1 MKANRNPLVI
11 LCVLCVLIGGCTP
24 RPLLPPAF
32 TPASARGE
40 GAAVLVE
47 ELRGQW
53 AELRRPDLSPEA
65 RGRVVAAYNR
75 ALLDLLRAMRHQ
87 ALQVRAGKLRPE
99 QAPLLQAF
107 PVRYADMPGTH
118 SFSTKE
124 LYDDIVPAD
133 DVPMEDPAEHY
144 HEPGLGVPVVG
155 VVPWDRLKHFGPQ
168 AKVHFSAKGTVS
180 TMTAVLDFPRG
191 SGRPELVFLRRLRQD
206 TYPVGRMRYQ
216 LAADFSAPLEV
227 YWGLTRVKDNRWLG
241 MLRPQALRPLE
252 GLSSAEEYN
261 PRKIPVILTHG
272 LMSSAGTWDK
282 LVNRLMTVKEI
293 RETYQFWYFNYPT
306 GISWV
311 VTAAE
316 YRKALANAREVLDPE
331 HKNRNWDRM
340 VVVGHS
346 MGGLITH
353 YSQCENPWDMLRSL
367 PDKLRPAPEL
377 LQARYIDTPFDNPRR
392 EAFREQFY
400 FRPVQAGLVV
410 YMATPHRGAPL
421 ASYRIVAFLTRLVEL
436 PTNLLSAAVDLV
448 TLQQDSLLA
457 DPSQLT
463 DWFTSVGQ
471 LSPSSYSIRGLGP
484 LRVRP
489 ARTHSVIGVKR
500 FPPGGQLARSSDGVV
515 PYYSSHLNWGTE
527 TTVLSD
533 HSVQDTKT
541 AALDLA
547 YLLLEYAR
555 ACEKESGKRN

>member
-1 MKANRNPLVI
+1 M
-11 LCVLCVLIGGCTP
+11 
-24 RPLLPPAF
+24 
-32 TPASARGE
+32 
-40 GAAVLVE
+40 LVE
-47 ELRGQW
+47 EMRGQW
-53 AELRRPDLSPEA
+53 AELRRPNLSPEE
-65 RGRVVAAYNR
+65 RGKVMAAYNR

-87 ALQVRAGKLRPE
+87 ALRVSAGKLHPE
-99 QAPLLQAF
+99 QAPLLQAVT
-107 PVRYADMPGTH
+107 VRYADMPGTH
-118 SFSTKE
+118 RYSTKE
-124 LYDDIVPAD
+124 LYEDIVPAA
-133 DVPMEDPAEHY
+133 DVPMEDPTEHY

-155 VVPWDRLKHFGPQ
+155 VVPWDRLRNLGPQ

-191 SGRPELVFLRRLRQD
+191 STRPELVFLRRLRQD
-206 TYPVGRMRYQ
+206 TYPVGRLRYQ

-293 RETYQFWYFNYPT
+293 RDTYQFWYFNYPT

-353 YSQCENPWDMLRSL
+353 YSQCENPWDILRSL
-367 PDKLRPAPEL
+367 PDNLRPAPEM
-377 LQARYIDTPFDNPRR
+377 LQARYIDEPFDNPRR
-392 EAFREQFY
+392 EAFRQQFF
-400 FRPVQAGLVV
+400 FRPVQAGMVV

-448 TLQQDSLLA
+448 TLQQDSVLA

-471 LSPSSYSIRGLGP
+471 LSPSSYSIRGLAP

-500 FPPGGQLARSSDGVV
+500 CPPGGQLARSSDGVV

-541 AALDLA
+541 AAADLA
-547 YLLLEYAR
+547 RLLLEYAR